1 MSSVNDV
8 LWQQLTEAEKADIL
22 SKHATRQTGAAATPL
37 MVESYA
43 ALVSQ
48 DFPPQQFLVDGLIPA
63 GQLVMLGG
71 RGKAGKSW
79 LVLQLVAAIDRGAP
93 FLGRATTPG
102 RVLYLALEDGRRRMN
117 QRPKMMKWAPS
128 PRVDIAF
135 GIDTFDGGGE
145 GLAHVRDA
153 IAAGSYDLVVIDT
166 LVKTLSASADENNNT
181 EMGAICNALADMAHD
196 SGATILIV
204 HHTSKGAAETF
215 GNFRGASAIRNA
227 YDVGLSLDRRHG
239 EKQATLHV
247 ESRDFDAAEM
257 SIKQADNGA
266 GWEYLGP
273 VAEVAEMAAGRV
285 GVADLMAAGDGSTT
299 AEIAKATGKTPQ
311 AVRGSMQTAAKHFLV
326 VNKVEKV
333 KGKKGVDRWY
343 LIDAGKIGGQTEANG
358 LHGDGLQDESE
369 KDSGE

>member
-1 MSSVNDV
+1 MSSVNDD
-8 LWQQLTEAEKADIL
+8 LWQRLTETEKADL
-22 SKHATRQTGAAATPL
+22 LTRYATRPGSNPATATPL
-37 MVESYA
+37 RVESFA

-79 LVLQLVAAIDRGAP
+79 LVLQLVAAIDCGSP
-93 FLGRATTPG
+93 FLGRATQHG

-117 QRPKMMKWAPS
+117 QRPKVMNWTPS

-135 GIDTFDGGGE
+135 NVDNFDGGGE

-153 IAAGSYDLVVIDT
+153 IAGGGYDLVVIDT

-215 GNFRGASAIRNA
+215 GNIRGASAIRNA
-227 YDVGLSLDRRHG
+227 YDVGMMLDRRHG

-247 ESRDFDAAEM
+247 ESRDFDAADM
-257 SIKQADNGA
+257 SIKQSDNGA
-266 GWEYLGP
+266 GWEYLGA

-285 GVADLMAAGDGSTT
+285 GVADLMTAGNGSTT
-299 AEIAKATGKTPQ
+299 AEIAAATGKTSQ
-311 AVRGSMQTAAKHFLV
+311 AVRGIMQTAAKHFLV
-326 VNKVEKV
+326 VNKLDKV
-333 KGKKGVDRWY
+333 KGKKAVDRWY
-343 LIDAGKIGGQTEANG
+343 LIGPG
-358 LHGDGLQDESE
+358 LADDSLQGIDEE
-369 KDSGE
+369 VSGE

>member
-1 MSSVNDV
+1 M
-8 LWQQLTEAEKADIL
+8 
-22 SKHATRQTGAAATPL
+22 
-37 MVESYA
+37 
-43 ALVSQ
+43 
-48 DFPPQQFLVDGLIPA
+48 
-63 GQLVMLGG
+63 
-71 RGKAGKSW
+71 
-79 LVLQLVAAIDRGAP
+79 
-93 FLGRATTPG
+93 
-102 RVLYLALEDGRRRMN
+102 
-117 QRPKMMKWAPS
+117 
-128 PRVDIAF
+128 
-135 GIDTFDGGGE
+135 
-145 GLAHVRDA
+145 RDA

>member
-8 LWQQLTEAEKADIL
+8 LWQQLTEAEKASL
-22 SKHATRQTGAAATPL
+22 LAAHAARNPGATATPL
-37 MVESYA
+37 IVESFGD
-43 ALVSQ
+43 LVSQ

-79 LVLQLVAAIDRGAP
+79 LVLQLVAAIDRGAH
-93 FLGRATTPG
+93 FLGRATSPG

-117 QRPKMMKWAPS
+117 QRPRVMKWTPS

-135 GIDTFDGGGE
+135 NIDNFDGGGE

-153 IAAGSYDLVVIDT
+153 IAAGNYDLVVIDT

-215 GNFRGASAIRNA
+215 GNIRGASAIRNA
-227 YDVGLSLDRRHG
+227 YDVGMMLDRRHG

-247 ESRDFDAAEM
+247 ESRDFDAADM
-257 SIKQADNGA
+257 SIKQSDNGA

-285 GVADLMAAGDGSTT
+285 GLADLMTAGDGSTT
-299 AEIAKATGKTPQ
+299 AEIATATGKTPQ
-311 AVRGSMQTAAKHFLV
+311 AVRGIMQTAAKHFLV
-326 VNKVEKV
+326 VNKPDKV
-333 KGKKGVDRWY
+333 KGKKAVDRWY
-343 LIDAGKIGGQTEANG
+343 VIKLGLADDDDSVQGK
-358 LHGDGLQDESE
+358 DEE
-369 KDSGE
+369 VSGE